1 MRSLTKRKSWVLA
14 GATIGAIIFIS
25 YYHDSSN
32 ERWARPNTFP
42 DAGSK
47 PSTSVFTQ
55 ITQKAVAVPTSTAHP
70 ASPWSGLKQ
79 NHPVQSTII
88 LPPGKPGY
96 VPPKIQHEFT
106 KQDIADIT
114 DSQQERRVAVKEAFE
129 HAWSGYRQ
137 HAWLKDEVSP
147 ISGNSRNSLG
157 GLAATLI
164 DSLDSLWILG
174 MREEFASAV
183 KAVEGIDFTKSE
195 EETVSLFEYTIRYLG
210 GLLGAYEIS
219 ERKYSKLLDKAVE
232 IGDML
237 YAAFDTSNRMPQTHF
252 EWTKALEGNELQ
264 AGESTM
270 VAELGS
276 LSLEFTTLSRL
287 TKNDKY
293 YDAIQRVADQF
304 QKAQNTT
311 KLPGMWPVFANART
325 LSFSG
330 HTTFTLG

>member
-1 MRSLTKRKSWVLA
+1 MRSLTKRRSWLLT
-14 GATIGAIIFIS
+14 GTIVGAIIVIFF
-25 YYHDSSN
+25 YRDSSN
-32 ERWARPNTFP
+32 ERWVQPESFP
-42 DAGSK
+42 DADSK
-47 PSTSVFTQ
+47 PSTSVL
-55 ITQKAVAVPTSTAHP
+55 AAARPTFAASSI
-70 ASPWSGLKQ
+70 SPWTGREQ
-79 NHPVQSTII
+79 HHPVQSTIN
-88 LPPGKPGY
+88 LPPGKPDY
-96 VPPKIQHEFT
+96 VPPKIQHDFT
-106 KQDIADIT
+106 KQEIADIT
-114 DSQQERRVAVKEAFE
+114 NSQRERRAAVKTAFE
-129 HAWSGYRQ
+129 HAWSGYKK
-137 HAWLKDEVSP
+137 HAWLMDEVSP
-147 ISGNSRNSLG
+147 ISGNYRNSFG

-164 DSLDSLWILG
+164 DSLDALWMFD
-174 MREEFASAV
+174 MREEFAAAV
-183 KAVEGIDFTKSE
+183 QAVEGIDFTQSK

-219 ERKYSKLLDKAVE
+219 ERKYSMLLDKAVE

-237 YAAFDTSNRMPQTHF
+237 YAAFDTPNRMPQTRF
-252 EWTKALEGNELQ
+252 EWKAALEGKELQ

-287 TKNDKY
+287 TKNHKY
-293 YDAIQRVADQF
+293 YDAIQGVANQF